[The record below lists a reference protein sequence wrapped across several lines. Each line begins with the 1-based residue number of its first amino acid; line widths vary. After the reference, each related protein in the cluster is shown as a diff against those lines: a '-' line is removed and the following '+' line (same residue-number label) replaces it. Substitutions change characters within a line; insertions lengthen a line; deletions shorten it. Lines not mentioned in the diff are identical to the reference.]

1 MRKAV
6 GSMATTR
13 SSTFG
18 RAEVAVRQAA
28 RNPWM
33 ERLARFGLVAR
44 GIVYSVIGVLAVQ
57 AAFFGHGAT
66 TDTRGALREIAEQSR
81 PLLAAVAVGLAGY
94 ALWRFAEALLDP
106 ERKGRS
112 LQGLAKR
119 TAMAGSGFIYSG
131 LALAAVRAFTDGAA
145 TLHDSSDGGRHIAAS
160 VLDKPFGRWLV
171 GLVGLGVIIG
181 GVVQF
186 VRAWKKSF
194 EKKLMTAQ
202 MSADERRLA
211 CRTGQLGLS
220 ARGVVFVITG
230 LFLIQAA
237 VRYDASRVQGLRG
250 ALDALAAQPHG
261 QLLLGIVALG
271 LLAFGAYS
279 FLEARYR
286 RIVF

>member
-1 MRKAV
+1 
-6 GSMATTR
+6 MATTQ
-13 SSTFG
+13 SSTLG

-28 RNPWM
+28 RNPWV
-33 ERLARFGLVAR
+33 ERLARFGLAAR
-44 GIVYSVIGVLAVQ
+44 GLVYTVIGMLAVQ

-94 ALWRFAEALLDP
+94 ALWRFAEAFLDP
-106 ERKGRS
+106 ENKGRNPK
-112 LQGLAKR
+112 GLIQR
-119 TAMAGSGFIYSG
+119 GVMLGSGIIYSG
-131 LALAAVRAFTDGAA
+131 LFLAAVHAFTSGTADLG
-145 TLHDSSDGGRHIAAS
+145 DSSEGGRQIAAS

-171 GLVGLGVIIG
+171 ALAGVAVIIG
-181 GVVQF
+181 GVTQF
-186 VRAWKKSF
+186 VRAWRKSF
-194 EKKLMTAQ
+194 EKKLLTGK
-202 MSADERRLA
+202 MSAEERRLA
-211 CRTGQLGLS
+211 LRTGQLGLA

-237 VRYDASRVQGLRG
+237 VRYDASQVQGLRG

-261 QLLLGIVALG
+261 QLLLGLVALG

>member
-1 MRKAV
+1 
-6 GSMATTR
+6 MATTR
-13 SSTFG
+13 SNTLG

-28 RNPWM
+28 RNPWV

-44 GIVYSVIGVLAVQ
+44 GIVYAVIGVLAIQ
-57 AAFFGHGAT
+57 AAFFGHGAA
-66 TDTRGALREIAEQSR
+66 TDTHGALREIARQSR
-81 PLLAAVAVGLAGY
+81 PLLAAVAIGLAGY
-94 ALWRFAEALLDP
+94 ALWRFAEAFLDP
-106 ERKGRS
+106 EHKGRS
-112 LQGLAKR
+112 LKGLGKR
-119 TAMAGSGFIYSG
+119 GAMLGSGFIYSG

-145 TLHDSSDGGRHIAAS
+145 TLHDSNGGQQIAAS

-171 GLVGLGVIIG
+171 ALVGLGVIIG

-186 VRAWKKSF
+186 VRAWTKSF

-202 MSADERRLA
+202 MNADERRLA
-211 CRTGQLGLS
+211 CRTGQLGLA

-271 LLAFGAYS
+271 LLAFGAFS

>member
-1 MRKAV
+1 
-6 GSMATTR
+6 MATTR
-13 SSTFG
+13 STTVG
-18 RAEVAVRQAA
+18 QAGALRGVRQAA
-28 RNPWM
+28 RNPWV
-33 ERLARFGLVAR
+33 ERLARLGLAAR
-44 GIVYSVIGVLAVQ
+44 GVVYTVIGMLAVQ

-66 TDTRGALREIAEQSR
+66 TDTRGALREIAKQSR
-81 PLLAAVAVGLAGY
+81 WLLAIMAVGLAGY

-106 ERKGRS
+106 EHKGQSPKGLLQRS
-112 LQGLAKR
+112 VV
-119 TAMAGSGFIYSG
+119 AGSGVIYSG
-131 LALAAVRAFTDGAA
+131 LTLAAVRAFTYGTAE
-145 TLHDSSDGGRHIAAS
+145 LHDGGDGGRQLASS

-181 GVVQF
+181 GVAQF
-186 VRAWKKSF
+186 VRAWKRSF

-202 MSADERRLA
+202 MDANERRLA
-211 CRTGQLGLS
+211 LQTGQLGLA

-237 VRYDASRVQGLRG
+237 IRYDASRVQGLRG

-261 QLLLGIVALG
+261 QLLLGVVALG

-286 RIVF
+286 RIIF

>member
-1 MRKAV
+1 
-6 GSMATTR
+6 MATTR

-28 RNPWM
+28 RNPWV
-33 ERLARFGLVAR
+33 ERLARFGLAAR
-44 GIVYSVIGVLAVQ
+44 GVVYTVIGMLAVQ
-57 AAFFGHGAT
+57 AAFFGRGAA
-66 TDTRGALREIAEQSR
+66 TDTHGALREIARQSR

-94 ALWRFAEALLDP
+94 ALWRFAEAILDP
-106 ERKGRS
+106 ENKGRS
-112 LQGLAKR
+112 LKGLGKR
-119 TAMAGSGFIYSG
+119 SIMLGSGVIYSG
-131 LALAAVRAFTDGAA
+131 LALAAVRAFTHGAA
-145 TLHDSSDGGRHIAAS
+145 KLGDSSDGGRQIAAS

-171 GLVGLGVIIG
+171 GLVGLGVIAG

-186 VRAWKKSF
+186 VRAWKRSF
-194 EKKLMTAQ
+194 EKKLMISQ

-211 CRTGQLGLS
+211 LRTGQLGLA

-261 QLLLGIVALG
+261 QLLLGVVALG

-286 RIVF
+286 RISF

>member
-1 MRKAV
+1 
-6 GSMATTR
+6 MASTR
-13 SSTFG
+13 SSTLG

-33 ERLARFGLVAR
+33 ERLARCGLVAR
-44 GIVYSVIGVLAVQ
+44 GIVYAVIGMLAVQ

-66 TDTRGALREIAEQSR
+66 TDTRGAMREIAEQSR
-81 PLLAAVAVGLAGY
+81 PLLAAVVVGLAGY

-112 LQGLAKR
+112 LKGLAKR
-119 TAMAGSGFIYSG
+119 AAMLGSGFIYSG
-131 LALAAVRAFTDGAA
+131 LALAAAHAFTAGAA
-145 TLHDSSDGGRHIAAS
+145 TLHDSSDGGRQIAAS

-186 VRAWKKSF
+186 VRAWKRSF

-202 MSADERRLA
+202 MNAEERRLA
-211 CRTGQLGLS
+211 CRTGQFGLG
-220 ARGVVFVITG
+220 ARGVVFLITG

-237 VRYDASRVQGLRG
+237 VRYDASRIQGLRG

-261 QLLLGIVALG
+261 QVLLGIVALG